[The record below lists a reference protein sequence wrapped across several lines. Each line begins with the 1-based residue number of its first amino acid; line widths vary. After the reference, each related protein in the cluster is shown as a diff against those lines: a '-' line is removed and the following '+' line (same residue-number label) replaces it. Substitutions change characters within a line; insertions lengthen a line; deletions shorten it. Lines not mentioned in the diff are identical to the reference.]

1 MQWQVS
7 VASADEMRAAKK
19 EPENWRNLIVRI
31 GGFSIYFNSLSPE
44 MQDSVIART
53 EIVG

>member
-1 MQWQVS
+1 
-7 VASADEMRAAKK
+7 MRAAKK